1 LKSLPTVRCRASAKG
16 GTGRAVFG
24 CFQRCEAF
32 VGVVG
37 LYETFAGVD
46 VPAELAAVIEAM
58 EDVAGDAGGGL
69 FGALMVVT
77 SSP

>member
-1 LKSLPTVRCRASAKG
+1 
-16 GTGRAVFG
+16 
-24 CFQRCEAF
+24 
-32 VGVVG
+32 